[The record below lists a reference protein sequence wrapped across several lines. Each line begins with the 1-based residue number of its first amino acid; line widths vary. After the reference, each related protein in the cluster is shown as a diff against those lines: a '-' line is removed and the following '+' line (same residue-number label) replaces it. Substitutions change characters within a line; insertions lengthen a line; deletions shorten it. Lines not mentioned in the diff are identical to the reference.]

1 MLKSYIKNSIL
12 FFLLSIGIVF
22 SQEKNSEGIIP
33 RDTSYTLYSA
43 AKKMYKKFPEARLV
57 TDILPSSVK
66 VKKDII
72 YKRIGNRKLSLNVYY
87 PAIKGEKYFPG
98 ILMIYGGGWRSGDIS
113 LSIPMAERLAAKGF
127 VTVTAEYRLSKEAL
141 YPAAVIDLKTAVR
154 WMRANALKF
163 HIDTDKIAAYGCS
176 AGGELAAFLGT
187 TGNLKKFDK
196 GEYLN
201 YSSCVEAIVNVDGN
215 LDFTDTNYTAP
226 DSNPLKPTYAQLWL
240 GSSFKENPKLWK
252 DASPITYVT
261 KNSPPQIFINSA
273 VPRFHAGRDSM
284 IKLLNKYHIY
294 SEVHTL
300 PGTIHTFWLFQPWFE
315 KTFSYTIEFLDKI
328 FHKK

>member
-12 FFLLSIGIVF
+12 FFLLSIGIAF
-22 SQEKNSEGIIP
+22 PQEKNNENIIP

-57 TDILPSSVK
+57 TDILPSAVK

-72 YKRIGNRKLSLNVYY
+72 YKRIGNRKLRLNVYY
-87 PAIKGEKYFPG
+87 PAIKSGKYFPG

-127 VTVTAEYRLSKEAL
+127 VTVTADYRLSIEAL

-154 WMRANALKF
+154 WMRANASEF

-187 TGNLKKFDK
+187 TGNLKKFNQ
-196 GEYLN
+196 GEYLDH
-201 YSSCVEAIVNVDGN
+201 SSNVEAVVNVDGN
-215 LDFTDTNYTAP
+215 LDFTDTNYTVP

-252 DASPITYVT
+252 EASPITYVT

-273 VPRFHAGRDSM
+273 VPRFHAGRDLV

-315 KTFSYTIEFLDKI
+315 ETLRYTIEFLDKT
-328 FHKK
+328 FHKN